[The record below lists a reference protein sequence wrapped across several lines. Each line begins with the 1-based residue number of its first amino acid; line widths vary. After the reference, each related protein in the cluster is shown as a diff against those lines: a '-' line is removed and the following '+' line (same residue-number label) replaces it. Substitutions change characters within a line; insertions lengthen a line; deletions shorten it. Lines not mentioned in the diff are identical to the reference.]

1 MSVAEILR
9 LFSLLLLAY
18 PNAEMFK
25 GDIKKLKPTALLWS
39 NCLQDIDFWLGK
51 KAAMKLICESKYPPT
66 IAAFREKAEE
76 IRRENDACIRFQW
89 NYFRQLTD
97 LYGMAEALDTFA
109 PDAEIRKALAMTG
122 ATETALPAYSE
133 FKSAYESVQ
142 RSEAES
148 AELNP
153 QNQQRRLER

>member
-39 NCLQDIDFWLGK
+39 NCLQDIDFWLGQ
-51 KAAMKLICESKYPPT
+51 KAAMKLIRESKYPPT
-66 IAAFREKAEE
+66 IAALREKAEE

-89 NYFRQLTD
+89 NYFRQLAD
-97 LYGMAEALDTFA
+97 LYGMAEAINTFA

-122 ATETALPAYSE
+122 ATEATLPAYSE